1 MDKIYRK
8 INKNDYEEIMN
19 LILETW
25 SIGED
30 FSNSKAL
37 DLYLRAFLFDYLAWS
52 NYQIAVTNNNKINT
66 ILLDYSRSINCDNYS
81 RIG

>member
-1 MDKIYRK
+1 MDKNYRK

-30 FSNSKAL
+30 FSHGA
-37 DLYLRAFLFDYLAWS
+37 
-52 NYQIAVTNNNKINT
+52 
-66 ILLDYSRSINCDNYS
+66 
-81 RIG
+81 

>member
-52 NYQIAVTNNNKINT
+52 NFQIAVTNHNQIVGF
-66 ILLDYSRSINCDNYS
+66 LLGRSDKDLCMQS
-81 RIG
+81 